1 MERRLKLQ
9 SILEELLESRSVY
22 YQPPESMKIEYP
34 AIRYSISDISSRYA
48 NNGKYSNFTR
58 YEIIVICD
66 EPDHEVIQKIL
77 ELPLSSYD
85 RHYVSDNLNHDIITL
100 YF

>member
-9 SILEELLESRSVY
+9 SILEELLESKSVY
-22 YQPPESMKIEYP
+22 YQPPESIKIEYP
-34 AIRYSISDISSRYA
+34 AIRYSTSDISSRHA
-48 NNGKYSNFTR
+48 DNGKYSNFTR

-77 ELPLSSYD
+77 GLPLSSYD